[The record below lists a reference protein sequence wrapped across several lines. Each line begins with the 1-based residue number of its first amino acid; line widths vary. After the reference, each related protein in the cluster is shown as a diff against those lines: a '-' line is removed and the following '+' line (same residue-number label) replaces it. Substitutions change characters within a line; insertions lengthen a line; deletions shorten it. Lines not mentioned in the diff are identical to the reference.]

1 MNPKE
6 ITAELITIGDEILI
20 GQIVD
25 TNSAWMAE
33 HLNDMGIWV
42 ARIVSIGDTAE
53 DISEALLSASERA
66 HIVLVTGGL
75 GPTRDD
81 ITKSVLARYFETTL
95 VPDPHSLELIESYL
109 RNRGVLMNPLNV
121 KQAEVLQNCTVL
133 HNHCG
138 TAPGMWMEREGVVY
152 VSMPGVPNEMTAM
165 MEQSVLPRLRER
177 FSLPFIR
184 HKKIVTSGIGE
195 SDLALLIQDWE
206 LSLPPFIRLAYLP
219 SAGYVKLRL
228 TAKGSNLTL
237 LESELELRS
246 KALHQIA
253 GKYILGLEAE
263 SPEALLARILSEKG
277 ATLSVAESC
286 TGGYLAH
293 RFTSLPGASA
303 WFMGGIVAYHN
314 QIKTQLL
321 GVPTRLLE
329 TKGAVS
335 RETVESMATAVREKM
350 ASHYAIAISG
360 IAGPSG
366 GSPEKP
372 VGTVWISVASAQS
385 VQAKSFLLGSDRSRI
400 IVRGALW
407 GIQMLLQLIEEENN
421 AKTQNILQF

>member
-1 MNPKE
+1 MKPKE

-53 DISEALLSASERA
+53 EISEALLSASKRA
-66 HIVLVTGGL
+66 HVVLITGGL

-95 VPDPHSLELIESYL
+95 VSDPYSLQLIESYL
-109 RNRGVLMNPLNV
+109 RNRGVSMNPLNV
-121 KQAEVLQNCTVL
+121 KQAEVLQSCTVL

-138 TAPGMWMEREGVVY
+138 TAPGMWMEREGVVF
-152 VSMPGVPNEMTAM
+152 VSMPGVPAEMIAL
-165 MEQSVLPRLRER
+165 MEQAVLPRLREK

-206 LSLPPFIRLAYLP
+206 LLLPPFIRLAYLP

-228 TAKGSNLTL
+228 TAKGSELTA
-237 LESELELRS
+237 LERELELQS

-253 GKYILGLEAE
+253 GKYILGQEAE
-263 SPEALLARILSEKG
+263 SPEALLARILSEKR

-293 RFTSLPGASA
+293 RFTSLPGASV

-321 GVPTRLLE
+321 GVPAGLLE

-335 RETVESMATAVREKM
+335 RETVESMASAVREKM

-372 VGTVWISVASAQS
+372 VGTVWIAVASAQS
-385 VQAKSFLLGSDRSRI
+385 VQAKSFMLGSDRSRI

-407 GIQMLLQLIEEENN
+407 GIQMLLQLIEEENK
-421 AKTQNILQF
+421 AQTQNILRF